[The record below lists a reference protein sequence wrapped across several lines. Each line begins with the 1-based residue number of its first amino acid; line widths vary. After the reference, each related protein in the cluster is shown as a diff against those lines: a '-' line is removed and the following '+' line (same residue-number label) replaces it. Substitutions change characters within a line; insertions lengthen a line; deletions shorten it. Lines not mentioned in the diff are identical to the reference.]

1 MIPSFGALFI
11 TGLLMLIITVILFRN
26 YDKFMRLNYVTKIII
41 LGIISIAIGIHGI
54 IHLGLE
60 TVYNFNP
67 YNYIITYLDKTNSV

>member
-11 TGLLMLIITVILFRN
+11 TGLLMLIIVIIFVMN
-26 YDKFMRLNYVTKIII
+26 YDKFMRLNYVTKIVV
-41 LGIISIAIGIHGI
+41 LGVMAIAIGIHGL

-67 YNYIITYLDKTNSV
+67 YNYIKLN

>member
-11 TGLLMLIITVILFRN
+11 TGLLMLIIIIIFFTN

-41 LGIISIAIGIHGI
+41 LGIISMAIGIHGL

-60 TVYNFNP
+60 SVYNFNP
-67 YNYIITYLDKTNSV
+67 YNYLFR